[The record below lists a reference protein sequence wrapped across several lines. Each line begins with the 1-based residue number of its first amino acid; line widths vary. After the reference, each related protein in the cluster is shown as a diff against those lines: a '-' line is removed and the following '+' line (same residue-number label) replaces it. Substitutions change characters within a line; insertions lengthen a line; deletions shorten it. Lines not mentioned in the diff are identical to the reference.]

1 MLTTGRYLPAEAM
14 PAYRV
19 ARPGLYILTVG
30 AGALGGAI
38 LFGTLHAWLNGL
50 PEPDVS
56 MSGSI
61 AGAIV
66 AVEIFKRR
74 LGVTA
79 PTGIVFAGPFAVL
92 VAVGRIGCFLDGLDD
107 FTYGT
112 PTTLPWGVDLG
123 DGIRRHP
130 VQLYESIAMAAM
142 LALLLWRM
150 AQQDLFWL
158 RAGFYIT
165 VGWYGLQRFAW
176 EFLRPHVPVLGPF
189 GLFHLVCFG
198 LVLYALVRVRQRS
211 FP

>member
-30 AGALGGAI
+30 AGAAAGGM
-38 LFGTLHAWLNGL
+38 LLGTLQARLNGMA
-50 PEPDVS
+50 EPDVS
-56 MSGSI
+56 MAGGI

-66 AVEIFKRR
+66 AVEIFRR
-74 LGVTA
+74 PLGISA
-79 PTGIVFAGPFAVL
+79 PTGIVFAAPFAVL
-92 VAVGRIGCFLDGLDD
+92 IVVGRIGCFLAGLDD
-107 FTYGT
+107 YTYGT
-112 PTTLPWGVDLG
+112 PTRLPWGVDFG
-123 DGIRRHP
+123 DGVRRHP
-130 VQLYESIAMAAM
+130 VQLYESLAMAAM

-150 AQQDLFWL
+150 ARQDLFWL
-158 RAGFYIT
+158 RSGFYLT

-176 EFLRPHVPVLGPF
+176 EFIKPYATVMGPF
-189 GLFHLVCFG
+189 NLFHLVCFS

>member
-1 MLTTGRYLPAEAM
+1 MLTTGRYLPAQAM

-19 ARPGLYILTVG
+19 AHPGLYVLTAG
-30 AGALGGAI
+30 AGAIGGAI
-38 LFGTLHAWLNGL
+38 VLGTLHARLNGL

-56 MSGSI
+56 MAGSI
-61 AGAIV
+61 AGAII
-66 AVEIFKRR
+66 AVEVFKRG
-74 LGVTA
+74 LGVSA
-79 PTGIVFAGPFAVL
+79 PTGIVFAAPLAVL
-92 VAVGRIGCFLDGLDD
+92 VAVGRVGCFLEGLED

-112 PTTLPWGVDLG
+112 PTTLPWGVDFG

-142 LALLLWRM
+142 LALLLWYM
-150 AQQDLFWL
+150 AREDSFWL
-158 RAGFYIT
+158 RSGFYLT

-176 EFLRPHVPVLGPF
+176 EFLKPYATVVGPLN
-189 GLFHLVCFG
+189 LFHLVCLG